1 MEWQDKPSDRQQ
13 KNSLKPKV
21 LAYDKRFFVIHLDD
35 KKGEPNMKGQ
45 REERVSIRLST
56 EMKETLKRVMIS
68 EHKSQSD
75 VIREL
80 LHAGLAAKGYEQDED
95 HLYKLVKQAVASELK
110 GPVER
115 LASISAKAAQISGA
129 DFFMNIFSSTL
140 RMSERERNQLLEAVS
155 FAREQGI
162 QFLKI
167 KNEDNLDE
175 FLSQGAKNIVDEEF

>member
-1 MEWQDKPSDRQQ
+1 
-13 KNSLKPKV
+13 
-21 LAYDKRFFVIHLDD
+21 
-35 KKGEPNMKGQ
+35 MKGQ